1 MENTE
6 LFTPGPER
14 RGIAAEMSG
23 LKQEIAKIMRQ
34 AQKKDHLI
42 EVRQRRFEREVRLSE
57 IMGVLSHHVGKAR
70 AIGMGELYTKI
81 YKKEWRHRINDTRDL
96 RYDIEDLQK
105 AGRRICSSSHAVGGG
120 YYLPASDSEWD
131 AFIKGHVIIPA
142 ANRIQRA
149 RTMYRISIEEAM
161 RQVQIVL
168 EDAK

>member
-1 MENTE
+1 MNENTD
-6 LFTPGPER
+6 LFTPSPER
-14 RGIAAEMSG
+14 HGIAAEMSG
-23 LKQEIAKIMRQ
+23 LKQEIAKIMCQ

-57 IMGVLSHHVGKAR
+57 IMGILSHHVGKAR

-96 RYDIEDLQK
+96 RQDITDMRD
-105 AGRRICSSSHAVGGG
+105 AGRRICATADAVGGG

-131 AFIKGHVIIPA
+131 AFRGREIGQAARRIK
-142 ANRIQRA
+142 RIRN
-149 RTMYRISIEEAM
+149 MYRISIEETM

-168 EDAK
+168 EGAK